1 MIYHVW
7 QRLSLWVVHETHRNA
22 DKDAQA
28 STILSTMAAN
38 RKWTIAI
45 RPAEGQ
51 KPRKLTKVIGLNG
64 QGFSVLTPYHAARS
78 GYLFKLPMDLRKL
91 GERVIPWNEAIAFTA
106 EDRVKLSYHI
116 DGFAQFS
123 SETPGKIISG
133 RDPKNGEPKGL
144 GLLVRSLS
152 SPSVSGP
159 SVGVTAWGLEDFEE
173 IADDDEVVLFEPQDH
188 YYRQCDPEN
197 ANIWH
202 LAIYAFPIGGIP
214 PLQLE
219 GNERVMLYQPHP
231 ITAGVAGAVI
241 KMKVLWLEVEQMY
254 LGLYV
259 ERAVGS
265 FPSKSGWTINGPG
278 NYNQHQS
285 GHVLMA
291 IYPRTAIPSDDV
303 PALDRVG

>member
-202 LAIYAFPIGGIP
+202 LAIYAFPS
-214 PLQLE
+214 
-219 GNERVMLYQPHP
+219 
-231 ITAGVAGAVI
+231 GAFRRSN
-241 KMKVLWLEVEQMY
+241 W
-254 LGLYV
+254 
-259 ERAVGS
+259 RA
-265 FPSKSGWTINGPG
+265 T
-278 NYNQHQS
+278 
-285 GHVLMA
+285 
-291 IYPRTAIPSDDV
+291 RE
-303 PALDRVG
+303 